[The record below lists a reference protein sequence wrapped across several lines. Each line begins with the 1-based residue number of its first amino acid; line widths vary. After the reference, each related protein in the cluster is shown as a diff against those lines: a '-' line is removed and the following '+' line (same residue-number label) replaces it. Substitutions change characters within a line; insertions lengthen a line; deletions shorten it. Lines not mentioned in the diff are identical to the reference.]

1 MRFQLRFLFR
11 LCLGTTRV
19 SPLQCFVLPTLRLL
33 SLWPSCRFSRLQGFF
48 PCRVR
53 LSLARYRALLALP
66 AYRVFHSF
74 ASATVTSACRSCLLI
89 KTSAVS
95 SARFVSPIQV
105 PELYPPGCSPFR
117 GVSYQRCGSLA
128 SKRLPAFRFNG
139 SQVLSQHWSWRLSY
153 DCHPSWAFGREFHPD
168 PS

>member
-1 MRFQLRFLFR
+1 MPGYYKGFPSAMLCVTNLAAAFTLAFLPFF
-11 LCLGTTRV
+11 LA
-19 SPLQCFVLPTLRLL
+19 
-33 SLWPSCRFSRLQGFF
+33 SRLF

-105 PELYPPGCSPFR
+105 PELYPPGCLPFR
-117 GVSYQRCGSLA
+117 GVSYQRCCSLA
-128 SKRLPAFRFNG
+128 SKKLPAFRFNG
-139 SQVLSQHWSWRLSY
+139 SQVLSQRWSWRLSY
-153 DCHPSWAFGREFHPD
+153 DCRPSWVFGREFHPD